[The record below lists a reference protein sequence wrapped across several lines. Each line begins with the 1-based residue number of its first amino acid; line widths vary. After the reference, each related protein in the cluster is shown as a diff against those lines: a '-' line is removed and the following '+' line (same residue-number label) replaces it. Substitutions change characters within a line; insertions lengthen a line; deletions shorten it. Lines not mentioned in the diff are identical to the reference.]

1 MSLPEI
7 NPVDTKCVP
16 RGWPLTHIG
25 SRAIWCPKCEGNGYG
40 HRQEGEAYMAARP
53 PWLVSPHKR
62 PLALE
67 GNVGRS
73 SGDLGAPGLMEQCSR
88 CSVVYLDAADGTAR
102 WWGERTGM
110 VILAAAA
117 TSPVGAPE
125 RPLLV
130 SADMLPSEPG
140 DGTEDAETAE
150 DAAATPG
157 QADTWRGVDTMRFL
171 VQGWISSHDI
181 RCGWCGQARSTSIVP
196 LPPLSWCDSYH
207 EWQRFGGHLMPS
219 CGPCADRRAMDD
231 DWTPPRLSLRKTARN
246 LKRTHLFIQQIADEL
261 SQQLGLR

>member
-1 MSLPEI
+1 M
-7 NPVDTKCVP
+7 V
-16 RGWPLTHIG
+16 
-25 SRAIWCPKCEGNGYG
+25 
-40 HRQEGEAYMAARP
+40 ARP
-53 PWLVSPHKR
+53 PWFVSPHRR

-73 SGDLGAPGLMEQCSR
+73 SGDLGEPGLMEQCSH
-88 CSVVYLDAADGTAR
+88 CSAVYLDAADGTAR

-130 SADMLPSEPG
+130 SADMFPSEPD
-140 DGTEDAETAE
+140 DGIEDAETTE
-150 DAAATPG
+150 DAAAAPG
-157 QADTWRGVDTMRFL
+157 QANAWRGVDIMRFL
-171 VQGWISSHDI
+171 VNEWISNHDI
-181 RCGWCGQARSTSIVP
+181 HCGWCRRARSMSIAH

-219 CGPCADRRAMDD
+219 CQQCADQRAMDD
-231 DWTPPRLSLRKTARN
+231 DWMPPGLSLRKTARN
-246 LKRTHLFIQQIADEL
+246 LKRTRLFVQQIAGEL
-261 SQQLGLR
+261 SQQLELR